1 MKRIGGFVYDHSK
14 LIIAGVILLN
24 IVSLVSFIRFDID
37 TDFLAFFSEGNPK
50 AEAFNELNDKY
61 QSNETISVLVEGDG
75 PLLERESML
84 DIYRLQ
90 QEIAAL
96 DGIAM
101 VQSFFP
107 AQFTAGPQ
115 VISINEQFIQARYEP
130 LRDFIENKYFRT
142 DQFLAEDG
150 RHTMLVAGLEA
161 DAPADE
167 VITALRDI
175 GEDSHLTISMAG
187 NEIIKDTIWGYLVS
201 IVIFL
206 PPIAILLIVLI
217 FYLALRHLRFTVLAI
232 APAGIGALWTF
243 GTVFWS
249 GQQLNLVS
257 IIIPI
262 FIIVIGSAY
271 GLHYVSHFLDN
282 MGKYPDRRELTVETM
297 NVVGTPIFL
306 ATITTMA
313 GFISLVWTDVTSMRQ
328 MGSYVTLGIGFAGFL
343 SLFFVPALL
352 SRFKLPEKRQQTGE
366 NWLNKL
372 VIKATRRRLLI
383 PMIFSGIVVIT
394 AIFIPRLHVVSDQLM
409 FFKESSEIR
418 QSFAKVEENF
428 GGVMPLTG
436 EIIAPTG
443 QASLLD
449 TDFATKVLAT
459 ERELEQVPGVKSVF
473 SILDLLMG
481 MNRMVTGTDA
491 YPADM
496 AVLQQLS
503 SQISG
508 DEIGAWISADGLRM
522 MVRTEGLT
530 GEDIGLIEQ
539 FTADNS
545 DIIRTITGMPVLFEE
560 MNSLVVK
567 SQVQSLGLALVLI
580 FIMLWVT
587 LHRIT
592 AALAGLLPIVITISA
607 ILGMLV
613 ITDFQLNVMTAT
625 LSAMAIGVG
634 VDYSIHVISGIYY
647 YRGQGMDRQASVS
660 SALSNVARPVVANAF
675 GLAIGYSALFFSPLM
690 IHTQAASV
698 MWVAMVVSS
707 MAALLLVPIFYTRS
721 NK

>member
-1 MKRIGGFVYDHSK
+1 
-14 LIIAGVILLN
+14 
-24 IVSLVSFIRFDID
+24 
-37 TDFLAFFSEGNPK
+37 
-50 AEAFNELNDKY
+50 
-61 QSNETISVLVEGDG
+61 
-75 PLLERESML
+75 
-84 DIYRLQ
+84 
-90 QEIAAL
+90 
-96 DGIAM
+96 
-101 VQSFFP
+101 
-107 AQFTAGPQ
+107 
-115 VISINEQFIQARYEP
+115 
-130 LRDFIENKYFRT
+130 
-142 DQFLAEDG
+142 
-150 RHTMLVAGLEA
+150 
-161 DAPADE
+161 
-167 VITALRDI
+167 
-175 GEDSHLTISMAG
+175 
-187 NEIIKDTIWGYLVS
+187 
-201 IVIFL
+201 
-206 PPIAILLIVLI
+206 
-217 FYLALRHLRFTVLAI
+217 
-232 APAGIGALWTF
+232 
-243 GTVFWS
+243 
-249 GQQLNLVS
+249 
-257 IIIPI
+257 
-262 FIIVIGSAY
+262 
-271 GLHYVSHFLDN
+271 
-282 MGKYPDRRELTVETM
+282 
-297 NVVGTPIFL
+297 
-306 ATITTMA
+306 
-313 GFISLVWTDVTSMRQ
+313 
-328 MGSYVTLGIGFAGFL
+328 VTLGIGFAGFL

-449 TDFATKVLAT
+449 TDFAAKVLAT

-491 YPADM
+491 YPADI